1 MTEPVETHLKDYKRP
16 DFNVETVELHVDIY
30 ETETFVTAGL
40 GVRKSPE
47 AAHGASFLLDGRELD
62 LVSIELDGRVLTDGE
77 YTLEGE
83 VLSLPAAPDVFCLTT
98 KVKIHP
104 ETNTSLEG
112 LYLAD
117 GTFLT
122 QCEAEGF
129 RRITFF
135 PDRPDVMSS
144 YRCTVSAEKGAYP
157 VLLANGNLLDEGELS
172 GGRHF
177 ATWEDPHKKPCYLFA
192 MVAGDL
198 ACREDRFTTASG
210 REVAL
215 KFYVDHQDADKCG
228 HAVESLKKSM
238 KWDEETFGLS
248 YDLDTYMVVATHSF
262 NAGAMENKGLNVFN
276 SKYVL
281 AKPETATDTDFQGI
295 EGVIGHEYFHNW
307 TGNRVTLCNWF
318 QLSLKEGLTVF
329 RDQEFSSDMGSRAVK
344 RIADVRG
351 LRASQFPE
359 DAGPMAHPIRPES
372 YIEMNNFYTA
382 TVYNKG
388 AEVIRMIHTFLGPE
402 GFRKGMDLY
411 VARHDG
417 SAVACE
423 DFIAAMEDASGVD
436 LSRFRLWYSQ
446 AGTPQVSVT
455 RAFDA
460 ETSRYT
466 LTFSQKVPDT
476 PGQANKKAMQIPVR
490 MGLLG
495 DDGAPIPLVLEGEAS
510 SGPLERV
517 LSLSSDLESFTF
529 TGVEKEPVPSL
540 FRGFSA
546 PVNQVTDLNEAELIF
561 LMAHDTDSFNR
572 WDAAQQLYANTILGM
587 VTDLKKGEPLALSTD
602 LVAAVEKT
610 LAHPTLDKALIAQAL
625 TLPSE
630 TELGDRMAEIDVD
643 GIHAAR
649 EFVADTL
656 AVALTDSWRS
666 VYEACKEDGPYRPDT
681 QSMAKRRLKG
691 LCLSYLSRVESP
703 AFVMDA
709 FASAANMTD
718 ELAALTVLAGLDAP
732 ESNEAM
738 GRFYGAWKGDTLV
751 LDKWFTAQA
760 LSNRPGTLERVASLM
775 EHPDFDIKNPNKVR
789 ALVGAFCQANP
800 WHFHR
805 LDGKGYDLLADTVI
819 ALNTINPSIAA
830 RMASGFNRWKRYD
843 EKRQGLMKA
852 RLERIQGTENLA
864 NGVFE
869 IVSKALA

>member
-1 MTEPVETHLKDYKRP
+1 MTEPVETRLKDYKRP
-16 DFNVETVELHVDIY
+16 DFSVETVDLHVDIF
-30 ETETFVTAGL
+30 ETETLVSTTL
-40 GVRKSPE
+40 TVHKSP
-47 AAHGASFLLDGRELD
+47 AAVKGAPFVLDGREVTL
-62 LVSIELDGRVLTDGE
+62 LSIEIDGRVLSEGE

-83 VLSLPAAPDVFCLTT
+83 VLTVLAAPGAFTLKTR
-98 KVKIHP
+98 VKIHP
-104 ETNTSLEG
+104 EENTSLEG
-112 LYLAD
+112 LYFAD

-129 RRITFF
+129 RRLTFF

-144 YRCTVSAEKGAYP
+144 YRCTVAADRDKYP
-157 VLLANGNLLDEGELS
+157 VLLANGNLVDEGELD

-198 ACREDRFTTASG
+198 ACLEDRFTTFTG

-215 KFYVDHQDADKCG
+215 KFYVDHQDADKCD
-228 HAVESLKKSM
+228 HAIASLKKSM

-281 AKPETATDTDFQGI
+281 AKPETATDMDFQNI

-344 RIADVRG
+344 RISDVRV
-351 LRASQFPE
+351 LRAAQFPE

-417 SAVACE
+417 NAVACE
-423 DFIAAMEDASGVD
+423 DFVKAMEDASGVD

-446 AGTPQVSVT
+446 AGTPDVT
-455 RAFDA
+455 VDRAFDA
-460 ETSRYT
+460 EAKRYT
-466 LTFSQKVPDT
+466 LTLTQKVPDT
-476 PGQANKKAMQIPVR
+476 PGQSSKKAMQIPVKI
-490 MGLLG
+490 GFLG
-495 DDGAPIPLVLEGEAS
+495 KDGAPIALTLEGEAS
-510 SGPLERV
+510 SGPIERV
-517 LSLSSDLESFTF
+517 LNFSADMESFTF
-529 TGVEKEPVPSL
+529 TGVDEEPVPSL

-546 PVNQVTDLNEAELIF
+546 PINKGVNYTEAELIF
-561 LMAHDTDSFNR
+561 LMGNDPDPFNR
-572 WDAAQQLYANTILGM
+572 WDAAQQLFADTILDM
-587 VTDLKKGEPLALSTD
+587 VAGLKEGTPLTLSEPLVD
-602 LVAAVEKT
+602 AVKKT
-610 LAHPTLDKALIAQAL
+610 LTHETLDKALIAQAL

-630 TELGDRMAEIDVD
+630 TELGDRMAAIDVD

-649 EFVADTL
+649 EFVIHTL
-656 AVALTDSWRS
+656 AETLKESWKA
-666 VYEACKEDGPYRPDT
+666 VYEACHEEGVYCLDPE
-681 QSMAKRRLKG
+681 SMATRRLKS
-691 LCLSYLSRVESP
+691 LCLTYLARVESP
-703 AFVMDA
+703 AFIFEA
-709 FASAANMTD
+709 FTAATNMTD
-718 ELAALTVLAGLDAP
+718 GLAALTVLAGIDAA
-732 ESNEAM
+732 EGDRAVDS
-738 GRFYGAWKGDTLV
+738 FYASWKGDTLV

-760 LSNRPGTLERVASLM
+760 TSNRPGALERVMALTD
-775 EHPDFDIKNPNKVR
+775 HPAFDVKNPNKVR
-789 ALVGAFCQANP
+789 ALIGAFCQANP

-805 LDGKGYDLLADTVI
+805 MDGKGYDLLADTVI

-843 EKRQGLMKA
+843 KTRQALMKA
-852 RLERIQGTENLA
+852 RLERIKTTENLA
-864 NGVFE
+864 NGVYE
-869 IVSKALA
+869 IVSKALM